1 MDKRPVLVT
10 GATGY
15 VGGRLVPL
23 LLEAGHRI
31 RVVGRSAAKLA
42 CRPWGGHP
50 MLETAEA
57 DMLDSAALAQACRG
71 CRAAFYLVHSMNP
84 RHSDFEKADRRAAAN
99 MAKAAAAGALEQ
111 IIYLGGL
118 AGDNPKASRH
128 LRSRTEVAEIL
139 RAGPVPVTFLRAAV
153 ILGAGSASFE
163 LIRYLVERL
172 PVMITP
178 RWVRNPIQPIAIRN
192 VLAYL
197 KGCLENPEATRGRT
211 FDIGGPDVLSY
222 RRLMEIY
229 AEEAGLP
236 KRVIIPVPVLTPR
249 LSSYWVNLVT
259 PVPFSLAGP
268 LIEGLSVPVVCKEN
282 SIRGIIPQDLI
293 SCREAIRYGIE
304 STRRGAVQTCWSDAG
319 PVKIPEWL
327 DCNDASFAG
336 GTLFECGYRVV
347 IQAPPADIWK
357 PIASIGGARGWYFA
371 DRLWALRGAMDRVIG
386 GVGLRRGRR
395 DPHDIRYGDSLDFW
409 RVIEV
414 TPEKRLRLLAE
425 MKLPGEAMLEF
436 RLEASGKDR
445 TVLEQ
450 FSQFRPKGLAGVMY
464 WYSLYPFHQFLFMG
478 MLQGIAR
485 AVGRPVIQGPERFT
499 PASRAGRC
507 SWPPN
512 R

>member
-1 MDKRPVLVT
+1 MMDKRPVLVT

-23 LLEAGHRI
+23 LLSNGHHI
-31 RVVGRSAAKLA
+31 RVVGRSVAKLK
-42 CRPWGGHP
+42 CRPWSNHP
-50 MLETAEA
+50 LIETAQA
-57 DMLDSAALAQACRG
+57 DMLDEAALAEACRG
-71 CRAAFYLVHSMNP
+71 CRTAFYLVHSMNP
-84 RHSDFEKADRRAAAN
+84 RHRNFEKVDRRAAAN
-99 MAKAAAAGALEQ
+99 MAKAAALGGLDQ

-118 AGDNPKASRH
+118 GGDNPAASKH

-139 RAGPVPVTFLRAAV
+139 GAGPVPVTFLRAAV

-178 RWVRNPIQPIAIRN
+178 RWVTNPVQPIAVRN

-197 KGCLENPEATRGRT
+197 KGCLENPDLTRGRT

-229 AEEAGLP
+229 AEEAGLSR
-236 KRVIIPVPVLTPR
+236 RVVIPVPVLTPR

-268 LIEGLSVPVVCKEN
+268 LIEGLSVPVVCKED
-282 SIRGIIPQDLI
+282 SIRSIIPQHLI
-293 SCREAIRYGIE
+293 FCRDAIRYAIE
-304 STRRGAVQTCWSDAG
+304 STRSGGVETCWSDAG
-319 PVKIPEWL
+319 PVEVPEWL

-347 IQAPPADIWK
+347 IQAPASDIWK
-357 PIASIGGARGWYFA
+357 QVSSIGGARGWYFA
-371 DRLWALRGAMDRVIG
+371 DRLWALRGAIDRAIG

-395 DPHDIRYGDSLDFW
+395 SPLEIRYGDSLDFW
-409 RVIEV
+409 RVMEV
-414 TPEKRLRLLAE
+414 SPEKRLRLLAE

-436 RLEASGKDR
+436 RLEALGEDR
-445 TVLEQ
+445 SLLEQ
-450 FSQFRPKGLAGVMY
+450 FSQFRPKGLAGIIY
-464 WYSLYPFHQFLFMG
+464 WYTLYPFHNLIFRG
-478 MLQGIAR
+478 MLNGIAR
-485 AVGRPVIQGPERFT
+485 SLARPIVVGPERFT
-499 PASRAGRC
+499 PASRAGSCRIGK
-507 SWPPN
+507 
-512 R
+512 

>member
-1 MDKRPVLVT
+1 MDNKPVLVS

-23 LLEAGHRI
+23 LLENGHRT
-31 RVVGRSAAKLA
+31 RVVGRSIAKLK
-42 CRPWGGHP
+42 CRPWGSHP
-50 MLETAEA
+50 LLETAQA
-57 DMLDSAALAQACRG
+57 DMLDPAAMTEACRG

-84 RHSDFEKADRRAAAN
+84 RNGDFENIDRRAAAS
-99 MAKAAAAGALEQ
+99 MTKAAAAGELEQ

-118 AGDNPKASRH
+118 GGDNPAASRH

-139 RAGPVPVTFLRAAV
+139 RGGPVPVTFLRAAI

-172 PVMITP
+172 PLMITP
-178 RWVRNPIQPIAIRN
+178 RWVENPVQPIAVRN

-197 KGCLENPEATRGRT
+197 KGCLENPDTRGRT

-229 AEEAGLP
+229 AEESRLP
-236 KRVIIPVPVLTPR
+236 RRIVIPLPVLTPR

-268 LIEGLSVPVVCKEN
+268 LIEGLTVPVVCSED
-282 SIRGIIPQDLI
+282 SIRSIIPQELL
-293 SCREAIRYGIE
+293 SCRDAIRYAME
-304 STRRGAVQTCWSDAG
+304 RTRSGGVETCWSDAG
-319 PVKIPEWL
+319 PVKVPEWL

-347 IQAPPADIWK
+347 IRAPAADVWK
-357 PIASIGGARGWYFA
+357 QVSSIGGAGGWHYA
-371 DRLWALRGAMDRVIG
+371 DWLWALRGAVDRVIG

-395 DPHDIRYGDSLDFW
+395 DPQEVRYGDALDFW
-409 RVIEV
+409 RVIDV
-414 TPEKRLRLLAE
+414 SPEKRLRLLAE
-425 MKLPGEAMLEF
+425 MKLPGEALLEF
-436 RLEASGKDR
+436 RLEALGEDR

-450 FSQFRPKGLAGVMY
+450 FSRFRPKGLAGIAY
-464 WYSLYPFHQFLFMG
+464 WYALYPFHRLIFSG
-478 MLQGIAR
+478 MLRGIAG
-485 AVGRPVIQGPERFT
+485 AVGRPVVHGPERFT
-499 PASRAGRC
+499 SRSGAGSC
-507 SWPPN
+507 SIVE
-512 R
+512 